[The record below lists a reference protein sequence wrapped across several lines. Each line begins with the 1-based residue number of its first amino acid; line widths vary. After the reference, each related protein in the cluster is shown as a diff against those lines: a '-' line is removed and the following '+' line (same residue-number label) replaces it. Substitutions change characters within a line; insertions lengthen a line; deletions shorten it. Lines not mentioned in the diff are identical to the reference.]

1 VKPGNGK
8 RPGSWSRHQRVL
20 VIGKTP
26 LGEQVTREIASR
38 PWCGVVVGVF
48 DDHVSASVDSEES
61 VRVREMA
68 RLEAIIDKL
77 SPDHIVVALTERRNR
92 TPLMQALLTLV
103 FARGI
108 TIESGADCYERL
120 TGKLALES
128 WTPMSVVFSGKLRPS
143 RAQQIIARVISVAVA
158 VVTLVLLLPLFLIIA
173 LAIKLDSRGPILFV
187 QERVGAY
194 GRPFRLFKFRS
205 MHDGT
210 ARRSEW
216 EQDNRDHVTRVGRW
230 LRAFRLDELPQ
241 LLNIIR
247 GEMNLV
253 GPRPHP
259 TTNLELFTLV
269 ARNLNELTGAAIS
282 CYALRTL
289 VLPGITG
296 WAQVRYRY
304 ANNLAEEIEKL
315 RYDLYYIKHMSS
327 WLDLLILFETV
338 KVMCRYN
345 EARAEAVY
353 NQPRA
358 EAVYERARA
367 EAVYNQARAEAVVTV
382 TAPPR
387 PAAPARKA
395 AKRSARRVRFAAGNV
410 GHTGEA

>member
-1 VKPGNGK
+1 MKMLRLKPGSGK
-8 RPGSWSRHQRVL
+8 RPISWARHQRIL

-26 LGEQVTREIASR
+26 LGEQVIRELKSR
-38 PWCGVVVGVF
+38 PSCGVVVGVL
-48 DDHVSASVDSEES
+48 DDRVPTSADSEES

-68 RLEAIIDKL
+68 RLDAIIDKL
-77 SPDHIVVALTERRNR
+77 SPHHIVVALTERRNR
-92 TPLMQALLTLV
+92 TPLMQALLMSA

-128 WTPMSVVFSGKLRPS
+128 WTPMSIVFSGQLRPS
-143 RAQQIIARVISVAVA
+143 RAQKIIARVLSLSVAI
-158 VVTLVLLLPLFLIIA
+158 VTLVLLMPLLLIIA
-173 LAIKLDSRGPILFV
+173 LAIKLDSRGPVLFV
-187 QERVGAY
+187 QERVGAH

-205 MHDGT
+205 MHEGT
-210 ARRSEW
+210 TRRSEW

-230 LRAFRLDELPQ
+230 LRACRLDELPQ

-282 CYALRTL
+282 CYALRTS

-304 ANNLAEEIEKL
+304 ANNLEEEIEKL

-327 WLDLLILFETV
+327 WLDVLILFETV

-345 EARAEAVY
+345 QAQAEAYSQVHAEAY
-353 NQPRA
+353 NQ
-358 EAVYERARA
+358 V
-367 EAVYNQARAEAVVTV
+367 RAEAVVTV
-382 TAPPR
+382 PAPPR

-395 AKRSARRVRFAAGNV
+395 KTRSARRVRIAADNV

>member
-1 VKPGNGK
+1 MLRLKPGSGK
-8 RPGSWSRHQRVL
+8 RPATWPRHQRVL

-26 LGEQVTREIASR
+26 LAEQVIREIESQPAL
-38 PWCGVVVGVF
+38 GVVVGVL
-48 DDHVSASVDSEES
+48 DDYGSATVDSEAS
-61 VRVREMA
+61 RVREIA
-68 RLEAIIDKL
+68 RLDAVIDEL
-77 SPDHIVVALTERRNR
+77 RPDHIVVALTERRNR
-92 TPLMQALLTLV
+92 TPLMQALLTSA

-128 WTPMSVVFSGKLRPS
+128 WTPMSVVFSGQLGPS
-143 RAQQIIARVISVAVA
+143 RAQQIVARAISLAVA
-158 VVTLVLLLPLFLIIA
+158 LVALVVLMPLLLIVA
-173 LAIKLDSRGPILFV
+173 LAIKLDSRGPVMFI

-205 MHDGT
+205 MHDGFE
-210 ARRSEW
+210 RRSEW
-216 EQDNRDHVTRVGRW
+216 EQDNRDQVTRVGRW

-241 LLNIIR
+241 LINILR

-259 TTNLELFTLV
+259 TSNLELFTLV

-282 CYALRTL
+282 CYALRTS
-289 VLPGITG
+289 VMPGITG

-304 ANNLAEEIEKL
+304 ANNLEEEIEKL

-338 KVMCRYN
+338 KVICRY
-345 EARAEAVY
+345 
-353 NQPRA
+353 
-358 EAVYERARA
+358 
-367 EAVYNQARAEAVVTV
+367 QAGAPAADVVTV
-382 TAPPR
+382 
-387 PAAPARKA
+387 AAPARPAVPARKTA
-395 AKRSARRVRFAAGNV
+395 ARSARRVRF